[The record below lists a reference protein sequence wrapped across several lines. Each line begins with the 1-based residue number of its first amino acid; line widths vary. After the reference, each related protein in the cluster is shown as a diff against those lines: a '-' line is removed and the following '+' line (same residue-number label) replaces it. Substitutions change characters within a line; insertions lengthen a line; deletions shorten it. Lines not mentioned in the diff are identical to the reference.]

1 MQSELGTFSYL
12 NPIKTS
18 RNIDYSNS
26 NLEIPPLA
34 RNISDSDVY
43 NISTEKERK
52 CTVLR
57 ELKINLG

>member
-12 NPIKTS
+12 NPIKAS
-18 RNIDYSNS
+18 RNSDYSNS
-26 NLEIPPLA
+26 NLEIPPLT
-34 RNISDSDVY
+34 RNILDSDVY
-43 NISTEKERK
+43 NISTEKERT